1 MKRLIVFISIF
12 FMNYAGVT
20 LYAQNSSK
28 RVADVETN
36 QSKKSVLWYNEPAPN
51 SGSVSRVKSRAFL
64 TMKIGSVGVYLSE
77 TDIWERRFSD
87 VRILNASN

>member
-51 SGSVSRVKSRAFL
+51 SGSV
-64 TMKIGSVGVYLSE
+64 YLSE

>member
-1 MKRLIVFISIF
+1 
-12 FMNYAGVT
+12 MNYAGVT

-51 SGSVSRVKSRAFL
+51 SGSVSRVKSRGFP
-64 TMKIGSVGVYLSE
+64 YDE
-77 TDIWERRFSD
+77 DWER
-87 VRILNASN
+87 